1 VPAQN
6 RRRRG
11 LLFQANSLWSGPAV
25 AQSGQEGHRPLTAP
39 YPDFVQDLHDF
50 AEYARIFYCRRHWVI
65 LAIGDAAHR
74 AAQDLA
80 RARLRQAGDDER
92 RLEARARADAVVHER
107 DGLALDVRA
116 GRATPALSTRKP
128 NGT

>member
-6 RRRRG
+6 RRPRT
-11 LLFQANSLWSGPAV
+11 LIPSQQALERVGSGPIR
-25 AQSGQEGHRPLTAP
+25 SGGSPAADCAIP
-39 YPDFVQDLHDF
+39 GFGQDLHDF